1 MALTES
7 RLPTGRISRTQ
18 LQSHVTSSPAI
29 PRADMC
35 TLSCNDMEVYTASL
49 RINAKHINSCLQRTM
64 IKHWRYGFLG
74 NNTVNQQQHQQ
85 QHQQQNEG
93 ISIASAAKPARL
105 QLLQQE
111 RQRLNFIK
119 QYRAAYGPVCL
130 ATDNLDALL
139 QMQKSK
145 WDSQNAK
152 QRHNT
157 IADIED
163 GLRTY
168 YDAVAHLVL
177 NLLPGH
183 LFLEVYSQEDSF
195 RILRFQQA
203 GSEYATSCLSTHLPL
218 HTSK

>member
-7 RLPTGRISRTQ
+7 RLPSGRISRTQ
-18 LQSHVTSSPAI
+18 LQSYVTSSPAVSK
-29 PRADMC
+29 ADLC
-35 TLSCNDMEVYTASL
+35 ALSSDDMEVYTASL

-74 NNTVNQQQHQQ
+74 SDTVNQQQHQQ
-85 QHQQQNEG
+85 QNEG
-93 ISIASAAKPARL
+93 TSIASATKPARL

-119 QYRAAYGPVCL
+119 QYRAAYRPVCIV
-130 ATDNLDALL
+130 TDSLDALL

-152 QRHNT
+152 QRHNM
-157 IADIED
+157 IADIQD
-163 GLRTY
+163 SLRTY

-183 LFLEVYSQEDSF
+183 LFLEVYSQEDSC
-195 RILRFQQA
+195 RILQYQQA
-203 GSEYATSCLSTHLPL
+203 GSDYAPSCLSTHLPL
-218 HTSK
+218 HASK